1 IPEAHYYLSFCYRVQ
16 GNIEGALKEAD
27 TAKQLSSNPFFDSY
41 YDELEKSKE

>member
-1 IPEAHYYLSFCYRVQ
+1 
-16 GNIEGALKEAD
+16 AD